1 MKRGLSAGIGII
13 CAAILLSGCQTEKKQ
28 FMTDSTGTK
37 VIQIGHVNSSKED
50 DQYQVLALYFG
61 EELRKVSGGKFT
73 VDILTDSILGGER
86 DMIEGM
92 KMGTVDAAL
101 ITNFSFGTFVPEFQ
115 TFDLPYLF
123 TEREEAYRILDDEA
137 VMEIPK
143 KKLYENCF
151 IKFLAWGEGGFRSV
165 MNNAKAIET
174 VDDFKGLKIRLLE
187 TSIYLD
193 AFKAFGSNPTTM
205 AFSETYTAVQQRTVD
220 GLELPISSFYSMGY
234 GEVCSCLSLTEH
246 FYSPAAI
253 AVSRQ
258 TWESLSDEEKV
269 WFQTAAIEAG
279 KRQRE
284 FVKDIEEQFIENMK
298 EMGVNVNSVSDKTGF
313 IQASEPV
320 YQAYRDIIGAAY
332 VDMVFQKLGR

>member
-1 MKRGLSAGIGII
+1 MKRVLSAGIGII
-13 CAAILLSGCQTEKKQ
+13 CAAILLSGCQTGKKQ
-28 FMTDSTGTK
+28 FMTDSAGAK
-37 VIQIGHVNSSKED
+37 VIQIGHVNSSKAD
-50 DQYQVLALYFG
+50 DQYQVLASYFG
-61 EELRKVSGGKFT
+61 EELRKASGGKFT

-101 ITNFSFGTFVPEFQ
+101 ITNFSFGSFVPEFQ

-123 TEREEAYRILDDEA
+123 TSREDAYRILDDEE

-143 KKLYENCF
+143 EKLYDNCD

-165 MNNAKAIET
+165 MNNINPIES
-174 VDDFKGLKIRLLE
+174 VNDFKGLKIRLPE

-234 GEVCSCLSLTEH
+234 GEACLSLTEH

-258 TWESLSDEEKV
+258 TWESLSDEEKD
-269 WFQTAAIEAG
+269 WFQTAATEAG

-284 FVKDIEEQFIENMK
+284 FVKDIEEQFIETMK
-298 EMGVNVNSVSDKTGF
+298 GMGVAVNSVGGKSAF

-320 YQAYRDIIGAAY
+320 YQAYRDTIGAAY